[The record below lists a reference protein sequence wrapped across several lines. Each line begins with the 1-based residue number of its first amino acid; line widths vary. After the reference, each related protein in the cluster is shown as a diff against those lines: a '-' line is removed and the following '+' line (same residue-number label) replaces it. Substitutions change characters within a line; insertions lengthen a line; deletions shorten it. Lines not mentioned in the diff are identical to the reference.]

1 MSLKFNPFTSNFD
14 SVSSPGIGKPISG
27 GTSGSVLF
35 VDSSGN
41 LAQDNANFNWDDS
54 GNQLNLSSPTALGQ
68 MNILGVGGGYL
79 RIGQGPTLAH
89 GSIDLGVKNPKA
101 GLFRTNSTNAFLWY
115 STSTGDTVLNN
126 AFGSPGKVLIQY
138 LDTTALEVNSSR
150 TVTVNGFTS
159 SAQGLIV
166 KGAASQTANL
176 TEWQDSSGNV
186 LASIGPAGKTTIGVT
201 GSKNPYVD
209 ILVGVGT
216 GLNNESA
223 SMRLRQNAV
232 DGNGFVLN
240 LGVSNVA
247 VGGSNQG
254 YGYIQ
259 ASYWG
264 GTYNNPLR
272 LQPQGGQIMCGD
284 VSQGHDWALSARTA
298 IAVASPTNPGSGG
311 AGTIMGKIA
320 FNANGYS
327 GEMAWIGGIYD
338 KSGFYQGAGLVFNTI
353 SGADVAGF
361 DGTEKMRISSDGA
374 VTINGF
380 SSSTT
385 GLTIK
390 GAASQ
395 TATLQEWQNSG
406 GTIMAYVTKD
416 GQIYSNVQAAV
427 ANLYLANAYN
437 ADCIYASKTGGTG
450 NVLTAA
456 LETSQSHGVYLTNT
470 SAGTYLQ
477 GSNQYGVYSQ
487 TSHACDNP
495 AVIAGNFIAAHTATA
510 SGTYGHL
517 AIGVNASAASSM
529 TGGTYGAA
537 GKFTCASANVA
548 GIQVIAHA
556 SQTSNLQEWQNSSGT
571 AVSYIRPD
579 GSLKPASLADSS
591 AVNDSIYYSTTAS
604 KLVYKDSGGT
614 VNALY

>member
-176 TEWQDSSGNV
+176 TEWQNSSGTVVLNVSADGTLQNGYGVAGFKPVSFTTGPFVGYKAFGVTNYFGTVNGYIFASNANELHLVNGNQTEYITVGTSGLDASRIRLSTAGAYYAPSLTMDSTNGDEVGFYLPSGIGSNTLAVVTDRTNRMVFGSTGNV
-186 LASIGPAGKTTIGVT
+186 L
-201 GSKNPYVD
+201 
-209 ILVGVGT
+209 
-216 GLNNESA
+216 
-223 SMRLRQNAV
+223 
-232 DGNGFVLN
+232 
-240 LGVSNVA
+240 
-247 VGGSNQG
+247 
-254 YGYIQ
+254 
-259 ASYWG
+259 
-264 GTYNNPLR
+264 
-272 LQPQGGQIMCGD
+272 
-284 VSQGHDWALSARTA
+284 
-298 IAVASPTNPGSGG
+298 
-311 AGTIMGKIA
+311 
-320 FNANGYS
+320 
-327 GEMAWIGGIYD
+327 
-338 KSGFYQGAGLVFNTI
+338 
-353 SGADVAGF
+353 
-361 DGTEKMRISSDGA
+361 
-374 VTINGF
+374 INGF